1 MAAQQPELALLRSR
15 VRILPMAVKRKSLDL
30 TWLTSPN
37 EIPACHSSR
46 GGEFGERIDSVK
58 DAS

>member
-1 MAAQQPELALLRSR
+1 MAAATRRSR
-15 VRILPMAVKRKSLDL
+15 GERPKSLDL
-30 TWLTSPN
+30 TWLTSPD

-58 DAS
+58 GRELKLAP